1 MKENREDN
9 VGLRGRQSLLIT
21 SHLLKTILS
30 NFISD
35 HYGKPMT
42 DQGTLCKIPWK
53 DNIDQSHYGCA
64 NMNNRPL
71 GPSCPT
77 KLDNNG
83 KGSHFRYCNTMSNI
97 RECLKKGGKQ
107 ID

>member
-1 MKENREDN
+1 MLDYRKVN
-9 VGLRGRQSLLIT
+9 
-21 SHLLKTILS
+21 LKQYYS

-42 DQGTLCKIPWK
+42 EQGTLCKIPWK

-64 NMNNRPL
+64 NINNRPL
-71 GPSCPT
+71 GSSCPT